1 MGSTRRKQAYWWT
14 GAILIFMLVL
24 WLLGQ
29 AILPFI
35 IGAGVAYLL
44 DPLADR
50 LERLGLGRTA
60 SVALITVVAALAF
73 VTFILFLAPL
83 ILNQATQLVNA
94 APDNLSRATGF
105 FRTAETSTIPV
116 IAQTTTVS
124 QKVPVMETRACR
136 T

>member
-60 SVALITVVAALAF
+60 SVALITVVAQIRRIRAVNQL
-73 VTFILFLAPL
+73 L
-83 ILNQATQLVNA
+83 LNQSDLLKRASETDALTGLPNRRGA
-94 APDNLSRATGF
+94 AHAY
-105 FRTAETSTIPV
+105 
-116 IAQTTTVS
+116 
-124 QKVPVMETRACR
+124 
-136 T
+136 